1 MSNPKMA
8 IYSKLLDTAL
18 IFILILIGINIYLY
32 IRSSLDTKLLYG
44 TISVLGLFFCTL
56 LSLKLYSLFENRYSK
71 QITVGLTCSLFL
83 WTIYYFFN
91 TIILYYYDLDW
102 LYYFTKIFSILR
114 YIPLTF
120 VITLQLM
127 EQKKHVDRHV
137 SKIFSSIV
145 VIYSIILIFF
155 ISRAV
160 LENNPQVFNILI
172 LSAYLFF
179 ENIINNILLVL
190 ITVKRNDNIKH
201 LYTTLIISI
210 ILLFIGDNAE
220 IIEKMISPNLPQIFT
235 DFGVL
240 LYSFGFLFLTVGLIL
255 AAIIHVKRRADDMN
269 KNLNDTLQFMDDLIM
284 QSPDGVCIF
293 DVRGNIIKTNDNF
306 IQIMN
311 IKTTEELKDI
321 NLFKS
326 PKEFDMIPQTY
337 IDKVKN
343 GEAVSIPMSYLSG
356 AENNG
361 KDIYLYI
368 KIFPANNSEGRIS
381 GYILI
386 ADDVSDIKRWED
398 EKKESEEKYRRIIDT
413 SEEGI
418 CVIDENLNTL
428 FVNQKLS
435 EITGYTDTE
444 LIEGN
449 PLDLVDGQYMD
460 ILLTNRDLNK
470 KGIKKQFDL
479 KCVKKDGS
487 IFWVIV
493 SSSPILDDN
502 SAYKGSL
509 YMITDIT
516 ERKKAE
522 DEIKRA
528 LDEKDIL
535 LKEVHHRVK
544 NNLQIISSLLNLQS
558 AQIKDKHD
566 LQLFK
571 DSQNRIRSMAL
582 IHEKLYGNDTFSTLN
597 FQDYVRSLT
606 TFLFNSYS
614 NNKNLRLN
622 FNINEINLNIDT
634 AIPCGLIINEL
645 VSNSLKYA
653 FPDNREGE
661 IRIDAYIENDMFNLC
676 VSDNGI
682 GLPVDFDPNGSETLG
697 IQLVN
702 ALATQLNGKMEING
716 NNGTDFRLVFNY
728 SKTSMIEPKK

>member
-1 MSNPKMA
+1 
-8 IYSKLLDTAL
+8 
-18 IFILILIGINIYLY
+18 
-32 IRSSLDTKLLYG
+32 
-44 TISVLGLFFCTL
+44 
-56 LSLKLYSLFENRYSK
+56 
-71 QITVGLTCSLFL
+71 
-83 WTIYYFFN
+83 
-91 TIILYYYDLDW
+91 
-102 LYYFTKIFSILR
+102 
-114 YIPLTF
+114 
-120 VITLQLM
+120 
-127 EQKKHVDRHV
+127 
-137 SKIFSSIV
+137 
-145 VIYSIILIFF
+145 
-155 ISRAV
+155 
-160 LENNPQVFNILI
+160 
-172 LSAYLFF
+172 
-179 ENIINNILLVL
+179 
-190 ITVKRNDNIKH
+190 
-201 LYTTLIISI
+201 
-210 ILLFIGDNAE
+210 
-220 IIEKMISPNLPQIFT
+220 
-235 DFGVL
+235 
-240 LYSFGFLFLTVGLIL
+240 
-255 AAIIHVKRRADDMN
+255 
-269 KNLNDTLQFMDDLIM
+269 M

>member
-1 MSNPKMA
+1 M
-8 IYSKLLDTAL
+8 
-18 IFILILIGINIYLY
+18 
-32 IRSSLDTKLLYG
+32 
-44 TISVLGLFFCTL
+44 
-56 LSLKLYSLFENRYSK
+56 
-71 QITVGLTCSLFL
+71 
-83 WTIYYFFN
+83 
-91 TIILYYYDLDW
+91 
-102 LYYFTKIFSILR
+102 
-114 YIPLTF
+114 
-120 VITLQLM
+120 ITLQLM